1 MENEYNYNGTFN
13 GNILVVGRT
22 GCGKAT
28 FIQQLGSNKIF
39 GTEIKDVFWVSKT
52 FLSKGREDVIRESF
66 QDQEVNFSYPQD
78 LDGFEYLLGN
88 FTQNKSEYTKNELG
102 EELKIDKLI
111 IMDNVSGLA
120 DKSGEFSNFFTV
132 SRKYGFSCLYVF
144 HTIYSARQS
153 WEMIMSQT
161 HIFNFFPGSIH
172 SSRILKTLSLFAS
185 RQKNTYLPNQQ
196 VWLNKLYFQ
205 ILNSKEKKCLPIDTR
220 EVNELGPGK
229 FRTSADSGEEQICYF
244 NRNKSDTHFTFFQ
257 SNRIRSS
264 DLSIRFSI
272 VKTNSDYFELTNK
285 SLDINVDNS
294 ILKKTDKEQFEKSDR
309 ENFNNGRS
317 EISFSSRRA
326 EPRNALEQ
334 QRGGH
339 KRSREQS
346 RNKKTPKISLSKEQL
361 RTIKKF

>member
-1 MENEYNYNGTFN
+1 MENEYSYDGKFN

-22 GCGKAT
+22 GCGKTT

-39 GTEIKDVFWVSKT
+39 GTEIKDVFWVSKM
-52 FLSKGREDVIRESF
+52 FLSKDREDVIRESF
-66 QDQEVNFSYPQD
+66 QDQHVDFSYPQD
-78 LDGFEYLLGN
+78 LDDFDYLLGN
-88 FTQNKSEYTKNELG
+88 FPQNKSEYTKNELG
-102 EELKIDKLI
+102 GELKIDKLI
-111 IMDNVSGLA
+111 IMDDVSGLA
-120 DKSGEFSNFFTV
+120 DKSEEFSNFLTV

-144 HTIYSARQS
+144 HTIYPGRQS

-161 HIFNFFPGSIH
+161 HIFYFFSGSIH

-205 ILNSKEKKCLPIDTR
+205 ISNSKEKKYLTIDTR
-220 EVNELGPGK
+220 EVNELGPGM
-229 FRTSADSGEEQICYF
+229 FRTSADNGEEQICYF
-244 NRNKSDTHFTFFQ
+244 NRNKDDTHFTSFQ
-257 SNRIRSS
+257 LKRIQSS

-294 ILKKTDKEQFEKSDR
+294 IFKKIDNEQFEKSDR
-309 ENFNNGRS
+309 ENFNNGRP

-326 EPRNALEQ
+326 EPRNAREQ
-334 QRGGH
+334 QRRGQ

-346 RNKKTPKISLSKEQL
+346 RNKKNPRFLSANS
-361 RTIKKF
+361 

>member
-205 ILNSKEKKCLPIDTR
+205 ILNSKEK
-220 EVNELGPGK
+220 
-229 FRTSADSGEEQICYF
+229 
-244 NRNKSDTHFTFFQ
+244 
-257 SNRIRSS
+257 
-264 DLSIRFSI
+264 
-272 VKTNSDYFELTNK
+272 
-285 SLDINVDNS
+285 
-294 ILKKTDKEQFEKSDR
+294 
-309 ENFNNGRS
+309 
-317 EISFSSRRA
+317 
-326 EPRNALEQ
+326 
-334 QRGGH
+334 
-339 KRSREQS
+339 
-346 RNKKTPKISLSKEQL
+346 
-361 RTIKKF
+361 